1 MNSGKVFPAVTNIY
15 VPKHGIT
22 LSSDYTVV
30 LMYEDNT
37 TQRNKYF
44 QHFNSLLTETLGSIQ
59 VTGSDKFVNRL
70 LQKVV
75 TGNRLALTF
84 YSDAA
89 TSYMR
94 FLQVS
99 HIGARVNIAEIQ
111 FQGCKL
117 AQVSQ
122 PVTHL
127 DYFDPYIAALLMM
140 TYN

>member
-1 MNSGKVFPAVTNIY
+1 M
-15 VPKHGIT
+15 PKYGIT

-30 LMYEDNT
+30 LMYEDIT

-44 QHFNSLLTETLGSIQ
+44 QHFSSLLTQSLGSIQ

-70 LQKVV
+70 LQNVA
-75 TGNRLALTF
+75 TGNRMAFTF

-94 FLQVS
+94 LMQVS
-99 HIGARVNIAEIQ
+99 HIGAPVNIAEIQ

-122 PVTHL
+122 PVIHL
-127 DYFDPYIAALLMM
+127 DYFDPYIAALL
-140 TYN
+140 

>member
-1 MNSGKVFPAVTNIY
+1 M
-15 VPKHGIT
+15 PKYGIT

-37 TQRNKYF
+37 TQTNKYF

-70 LQKVV
+70 LQKVA
-75 TGNRLALTF
+75 TGNRMALTF

-94 FLQVS
+94 LF
-99 HIGARVNIAEIQ
+99 
-111 FQGCKL
+111 
-117 AQVSQ
+117 
-122 PVTHL
+122 
-127 DYFDPYIAALLMM
+127 
-140 TYN
+140 